1 MGMERN
7 NLIRVLLVDDHDM
20 VRMSL
25 MLLLETAEHFIVVGE
40 AVNGEEAVEL
50 ARRLQPDVIL
60 MDLIM
65 PVMNGVQATQ
75 EIHDTD
81 PALPVLILTSTV
93 EQHMIQQAYD
103 AGAAGHI
110 AKTGSANQI
119 INAIEAL
126 VE

>member
-1 MGMERN
+1 MGVESN

-25 MLLLETAEHFIVVGE
+25 MLLLETSDHFIVVGQ
-40 AVNGEEAVEL
+40 AVNGEEAVKL
-50 ARRLQPDVIL
+50 ARQLQPDVIL

-65 PVMNGVQATQ
+65 PVKDGVQATQ

-81 PALPVLILTSTV
+81 PTMPVLILTSTV
-93 EQHMIQQAYD
+93 EQHMIQRAYD

-110 AKTGSANQI
+110 AKTGSAHQI
-119 INAIEAL
+119 INAIEEL